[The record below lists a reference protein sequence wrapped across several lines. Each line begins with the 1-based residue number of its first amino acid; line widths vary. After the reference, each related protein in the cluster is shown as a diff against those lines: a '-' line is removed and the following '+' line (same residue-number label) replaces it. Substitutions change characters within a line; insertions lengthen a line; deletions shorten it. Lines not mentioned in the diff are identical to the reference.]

1 MQTGAGGADGDLF
14 HVVQLQPV
22 RLSIELSTVVVHCV
36 HCVHGAGF
44 GVLHHFR
51 PFTGLERTEPVLGM
65 GGVAVPQRP
74 GLSVRRIV
82 QEVGL
87 ALDVTTKRLST
98 DGIPL
103 KRKKT
108 RGIDHDG
115 LMPVLI
121 HKGLWVG
128 PRGVGGPSGPRRDK
142 GLFPIDGRVGVVG
155 AAEDIAPV
163 HVDAGLLCTGGVQGW
178 PSDGGGG
185 GGGSGGGGGGGG
197 FVGKDVVSV
206 GVQGDL
212 GGGNGVVGKDVINVG
227 VQ

>member
-22 RLSIELSTVVVHCV
+22 RLSIELSTVVVHGV
-36 HCVHGAGF
+36 VFHGAGF

-74 GLSVRRIV
+74 GLSVRRVV

-87 ALDVTTKRLST
+87 ALDVTTKGLST

-128 PRGVGGPSGPRRDK
+128 PRGVGGPSGARSDK

-155 AAEDIAPV
+155 VAEDVAPV

-185 GGGSGGGGGGGG
+185 GGGSGGG
-197 FVGKDVVSV
+197 VVNV

-212 GGGNGVVGKDVINVG
+212 GGGNGVVGKDVVNVG

>member
-1 MQTGAGGADGDLF
+1 MQSSAGGADGDLF
-14 HVVQLQPV
+14 HVVHLQPV

-74 GLSVRRIV
+74 SLSVRSVV

-87 ALDVTTKRLST
+87 GLDVTMKGLST

-128 PRGVGGPSGPRRDK
+128 PPCVGGPSGARRDK

-155 AAEDIAPV
+155 AAEDVAPV

-185 GGGSGGGGGGGG
+185 GGGSGGG
-197 FVGKDVVSV
+197 VVTV
-206 GVQGDL
+206 GVHGDL
-212 GGGNGVVGKDVINVG
+212 GGGNGVVGKDVVNAG

>member
-22 RLSIELSTVVVHCV
+22 RLSIELSTVVVYCV

-65 GGVAVPQRP
+65 GGVAVPQRL
-74 GLSVRRIV
+74 GLSVRRVV

-87 ALDVTTKRLST
+87 ALDVTTKGLPT

-155 AAEDIAPV
+155 AAEDVAPV

-185 GGGSGGGGGGGG
+185 GGGSGGG
-197 FVGKDVVSV
+197 VVTV

-212 GGGNGVVGKDVINVG
+212 GGGNRVVGKDVVNAG

>member
-22 RLSIELSTVVVHCV
+22 RLSIELSSMVVHCV
-36 HCVHGAGF
+36 VVHGVVFHGAGF

-74 GLSVRRIV
+74 GLSVRRVV

-87 ALDVTTKRLST
+87 ALDVTTKSLPT

-121 HKGLWVG
+121 HKRLWVG
-128 PRGVGGPSGPRRDK
+128 PPCVGGPSGARRDK

-155 AAEDIAPV
+155 AAGYVAPV

-185 GGGSGGGGGGGG
+185 GGGSGGG
-197 FVGKDVVSV
+197 VVTV

-212 GGGNGVVGKDVINVG
+212 GGGNGVVGKDVVNVG

>member
-22 RLSIELSTVVVHCV
+22 RLSIELSAVVVHGVVV
-36 HCVHGAGF
+36 HGVVFHGAGF

-65 GGVAVPQRP
+65 GGVPVPQRP
-74 GLSVRRIV
+74 GLSVRSVV

-87 ALDVTTKRLST
+87 ALDVTTKGLST

-155 AAEDIAPV
+155 AAEDVAPV

-185 GGGSGGGGGGGG
+185 GGGSGGG
-197 FVGKDVVSV
+197 VVTV
-206 GVQGDL
+206 GVHGDL
-212 GGGNGVVGKDVINVG
+212 GGGNGVVGKDVVNAGI
-227 VQ
+227 Q

>member
-1 MQTGAGGADGDLF
+1 M
-14 HVVQLQPV
+14 
-22 RLSIELSTVVVHCV
+22 RLSIELSAVVVHCV
-36 HCVHGAGF
+36 HCVHGASF

-74 GLSVRRIV
+74 GLSVRRVV

-87 ALDVTTKRLST
+87 ALDVTTKGLST

-128 PRGVGGPSGPRRDK
+128 PRGVGGPSGARRDK

-155 AAEDIAPV
+155 AAEDVAPV

-178 PSDGGGG
+178 PSDGGGC
-185 GGGSGGGGGGGG
+185 GGGSGGG
-197 FVGKDVVSV
+197 VVNV

-212 GGGNGVVGKDVINVG
+212 GGGNGVVGKDVVNAG

>member
-1 MQTGAGGADGDLF
+1 MQSGAGGADGDLF

-22 RLSIELSTVVVHCV
+22 RLSIELSTVVVHGV
-36 HCVHGAGF
+36 VVHGVVF
-44 GVLHHFR
+44 RVLHHFR

-74 GLSVRRIV
+74 GLSVRRV
-82 QEVGL
+82 VHEVGL
-87 ALDVTTKRLST
+87 GLNVTTKGLST

-128 PRGVGGPSGPRRDK
+128 PRGVGGPSGARRDK

-155 AAEDIAPV
+155 AAEDVAPV

-185 GGGSGGGGGGGG
+185 AGGSGGG
-197 FVGKDVVSV
+197 VVTV

-212 GGGNGVVGKDVINVG
+212 GGGNGVVGKDVVNAG

>member
-22 RLSIELSTVVVHCV
+22 RLSIELSTVVVHGV
-36 HCVHGAGF
+36 VFHGAGF

-74 GLSVRRIV
+74 GLSVRRVV

-87 ALDVTTKRLST
+87 ALDVTTKGLST

-155 AAEDIAPV
+155 VAEDVAPV

-185 GGGSGGGGGGGG
+185 GGGSGGG
-197 FVGKDVVSV
+197 VVNV

-212 GGGNGVVGKDVINVG
+212 GGGNGVVGKDVVNAG